1 MVAER
6 AADIPWSGTLPD
18 KAYKIEVVLVTYL
31 IGTHRKTPLCHGKA
45 DVKRAVG
52 VAGTTDKLRVAPQ
65 VFDGKNTPADRAF
78 TQVHLFC
85 CPATDILPDN
95 GFIGLKLV
103 KCTVQHLPG
112 FQDHIFTCPF
122 CLLDLL
128 HMCFNRLGH
137 VGFCYHVSML
147 L

>member
-1 MVAER
+1 MAER
-6 AADIPWSGTLPD
+6 AADIPWSGTFPD
-18 KAYKIEVVLVTYL
+18 KTYKVEVVLVTYL
-31 IGTHRKTPLCHGKA
+31 IGTHRKTPLRHRKA
-45 DVKRAVG
+45 DVKRAVR
-52 VAGTTDKLRVAPQ
+52 VAGTADKLGVAPQ
-65 VFDGKNTPADRAF
+65 VFDSKNTPADRAF

-85 CPATDILPDN
+85 CPATDILTDY
-95 GFIGLKLV
+95 GLIGLKLV

-128 HMCFNRLGH
+128 HVRFNRLGH
-137 VGFCYHVSML
+137 IGFCDHIGML